1 MSAEG
6 QPLWLE
12 VRESRVRGPDGT
24 PESGIILVNNVTLR
38 KDLEEQVL
46 QAQKMDTVGRL
57 AGGIAHDFNNLLAV
71 MRGHAE
77 LLEDDLAVIEQ
88 ARHRLVSMQRA
99 TDRAAALTDDLLTFS
114 RRSSEEPE
122 TIDVHEVIGAAY
134 AMLAQLVTAG
144 VTVELQLEATST
156 RIDADPRRIEQVLV
170 NLVVN
175 ASDAMPSGGRLTI
188 ATSNLCA
195 SAREDS
201 RIDALRIAVA
211 DTGTGMTPRVER
223 RIFEPFF
230 TTKAP
235 GSGTGLGLSTAD
247 GVVRRYGGAIS
258 VDTRLGAGTT
268 FLITLPLS
276 AQVPQPTDAPGT
288 SQPSAFVGTAP
299 ETILVVDDEPDV
311 RSNISDVLR
320 EAGYQVLEAGDAD
333 AALGL
338 LSGDQAP
345 IDLLLSDVVMPG
357 IDGPELADRF
367 RIRSPN
373 TKVLFVSGYADIE
386 PTATCLRGTTL
397 LRKPVQRAALIAE
410 VESLLELHAGDI
422 RARSGTPHPS
432 P

>member
-1 MSAEG
+1 M
-6 QPLWLE
+6 
-12 VRESRVRGPDGT
+12 
-24 PESGIILVNNVTLR
+24 PESEIILVDNVTPR

-57 AGGIAHDFNNLLAV
+57 AGGIAHDFNNLLSV

-114 RRSSEEPE
+114 RRSTEEPE
-122 TIDVHEVIGAAY
+122 TIDVHEVIGAAHE
-134 AMLAQLVTAG
+134 MLAQLVAAG
-144 VTVELQLEATST
+144 VAIELRLAASST

-188 ATSNLCA
+188 ATSNVSA

-211 DTGTGMTPRVER
+211 DTGTGMTAQVER

-258 VDTRLGAGTT
+258 VDTRLGTGTT

-276 AQVPQPTDAPGT
+276 PPVPQPTDAAGT
-288 SQPSAFVGTAP
+288 SRPSAFPGDTP

-311 RSNISDVLR
+311 RSNVAELLR
-320 EAGYQVLEAGDAD
+320 ETGYEVLEAADAD
-333 AALGL
+333 TALDL
-338 LSGDQAP
+338 LSRDEAQ
-345 IDLLLSDVVMPG
+345 IDLLVSDVVMPG

-367 RIRSPN
+367 RTRSPH
-373 TKVLFVSGYADIE
+373 TKVLFVSGYSDIE
-386 PTATCLRGTTL
+386 PAAACLRGARL
-397 LRKPVQRAALIAE
+397 LRKPLQRGVLLAE
-410 VESLLELHAGDI
+410 VEGLLELNKGQVT
-422 RARSGTPHPS
+422 ARSGTPHREP
-432 P
+432 